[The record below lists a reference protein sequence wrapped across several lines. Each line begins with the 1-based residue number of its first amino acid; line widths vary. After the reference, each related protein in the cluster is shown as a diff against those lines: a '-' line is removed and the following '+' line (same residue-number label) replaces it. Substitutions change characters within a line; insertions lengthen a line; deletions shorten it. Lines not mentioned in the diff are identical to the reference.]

1 MNRRRLIAFS
11 AVVVAAMVAIGA
23 YAWIQLPPDAQV
35 PIHWGPDGTPN
46 GYASKTIGLLLL
58 PLTAAGLAIL
68 LAFIPRFEP
77 RRTNLERSG
86 KAYGA
91 IWVGVML
98 LMAGIQVIVVVTTL
112 GGTPDMSRL
121 TLLGIGVLYLV
132 IGNYLPKVRPNYMM
146 GIRTPWTLTSD
157 LAWNKTHRIGGRLFV
172 AEGLVFIALGLVGVA
187 PEVLAV
193 AIVGGIVI
201 LLVVLFAYS
210 YQVWKSDPEKRTA

>member
-11 AVVVAAMVAIGA
+11 AVVVVVMVALGA
-23 YAWIQLPPDAQV
+23 YAWVQLPLDAEV
-35 PIHWGPDGTPN
+35 PIHWGPDGTPD

-77 RRTNLERSG
+77 RRANLERSG

-98 LMAGIQVIVVVTTL
+98 LMAGIQVIVVATTL
-112 GGTPDMSRL
+112 GGSPDMSRL
-121 TLLGIGVLYLV
+121 MLLGTGALYLV

-187 PEVLAV
+187 PEALVV
-193 AIVGGIVI
+193 AIVGGIVV
-201 LLVVLFAYS
+201 LLVVLFGYS
-210 YQVWKSDPEKRTA
+210 YRVWKTDPQRRTE

>member
-11 AVVVAAMVAIGA
+11 VVVVVAMLALGA
-23 YAWIQLPPDAQV
+23 YAWTQLPSGAEV

-46 GYASKTIGLLLL
+46 GYASKSIGLFLL
-58 PLTAAGLAIL
+58 PLITAGLAVL

-77 RRTNLERSG
+77 RRANLERSG

-98 LMAGIQVIVVVTTL
+98 LMAGIQVIVVATTL
-112 GGTPDMSRL
+112 GGTPDMTQL
-121 TLLGIGVLYLV
+121 MLLGIGALYLV

-157 LAWNKTHRIGGRLFV
+157 LAWTRTHRVGGRLFV
-172 AEGLVFIALGLVGVA
+172 AEGLLFIALGLVGVA
-187 PEVLAV
+187 PETLV
-193 AIVGGIVI
+193 AAMVGGIVV
-201 LLVVLFAYS
+201 LLVVLFTYS
-210 YQVWKSDPEKRTA
+210 YQVWKTDPQKRTV